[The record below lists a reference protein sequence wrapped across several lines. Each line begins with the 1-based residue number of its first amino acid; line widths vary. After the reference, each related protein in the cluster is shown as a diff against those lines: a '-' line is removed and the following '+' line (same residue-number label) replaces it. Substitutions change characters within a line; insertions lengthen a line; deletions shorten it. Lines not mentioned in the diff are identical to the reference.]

1 MSLFSSA
8 NEFTGLQ
15 SDYFMKSGKAG
26 KTKSRTVLY
35 RKTVYGR
42 RVVRAKPYFKESDSK
57 IMEDIIERRKSAFE
71 KLSKY

>member
-1 MSLFSSA
+1 
-8 NEFTGLQ
+8 
-15 SDYFMKSGKAG
+15 MKSGKAG

-35 RKTVYGR
+35 RKTVCGCQ
-42 RVVRAKPYFKESDSK
+42 VVRAKPHFKESDSK